1 MKQLLIDYIPFVPNR
16 QMILEAISQ
25 NKPVQVQGVL
35 QRAGIKNQNGRV
47 YPKNILLRE
56 IQRYISTE
64 VKENR
69 ALGEL
74 DHPDSTV
81 VNLSNVSHTLKEAHW
96 NGNDVVGTIE
106 ILNTPS
112 GNILKELLAAGIRLG
127 ISSRGLGSVKKIDEN
142 TVEVDE
148 DFSLICFDF
157 VSNPSTQGAFMTQL
171 NESVIPNK
179 KQSNIIKPKYYNIN
193 KIITDILTKR
203 DEKI

>member
-1 MKQLLIDYIPFVPNR
+1 MKQLLVDYISFIPNR
-16 QMILEAISQ
+16 QMIQEAIAQ
-25 NKPVQVQGVL
+25 NRAVQVQGTL
-35 QRAGIKNQNGRV
+35 QRADAKNQNGRM
-47 YPKNILLRE
+47 YPKRILERE
-56 IQRYISTE
+56 MQRYVGQE

-69 ALGEL
+69 AMGEL
-74 DHPDSTV
+74 DHPESTV

-127 ISSRGLGSVKKIDEN
+127 ISSRGLGSVKKIDES

-157 VSNPSTQGAFMTQL
+157 VSNPSTQGAFMNQL
-171 NESVIPNK
+171 NESFVPGVKSPIVR
-179 KQSNIIKPKYYNIN
+179 PKYYNIN

-203 DEKI
+203 DEKV